1 MFFLL
6 FVSILVS
13 ESTKVNAAST
23 TLFLGSFN
31 SSTNSFSKVAINGD
45 ETYKSLIIMF
55 TKQTTMKI
63 NQLPDTSGFVKDQT
77 NSTNYSTVINMPQGK
92 SASEVQ
98 EYLRR
103 ITFSDAEAGATVRV
117 ILSKENSLNNKVLY
131 FNGNQHYY
139 IFVKFNNNDYKSW
152 TDSYNLAKNMTY
164 MGRKGYLAT
173 ITSLE
178 EDLFVKEATNGEVG
192 WLGGTRLN
200 PGTQNGQYYESFDI
214 TAENSRNYW
223 YWACGPEIGKEF
235 FDISKVTSQQDYQRN
250 KDKGYYFNWN
260 NNDYE
265 PNNNGSENALTT
277 LSIGNGY
284 STLTRGYSWN
294 DIKYQN
300 LKYNGTYTA
309 MGYLVEF
316 GDQPIGDSGTGEN
329 KNQYTSETIVILG
342 KNLTYNA
349 NDQELITSVSTNDG
363 ILYYSLDGVNYSTN
377 IPVARDAGTY
387 TVYYK
392 VIGDEN
398 HNNAEPVSLDV
409 TIKKAES
416 TMTTVP
422 LGKNLTYNANDQEL
436 IISGSTNDGILY
448 YSLDGVNYST
458 DVPVARDAGTYTVYY
473 KVIGDENHNNIES
486 VSLDVTIYK
495 AKFNVPHGGQGY
507 IINYKNETLIATN
520 GYELSTSNESLT
532 PMNNNKLIPG
542 NTYYLRKAEDNNH
555 HPSDWAQITINT
567 RPTQPNSS
575 NLLLSSPT
583 YINSSDGKISG
594 VDDSMEYSIDNGKT
608 WTSINGIQITNL
620 PSGNVLIRYQA
631 TDSNFA
637 SQSVEVT
644 VNSPIV
650 EFNKYKNDKK
660 NTINSMIKDTD
671 SNNSL
676 QNQKAAD
683 NVISKINQIGKV
695 QYDDNFKSKIDHY
708 KSLYNNLTDEQKSL
722 VPTNILSILTNAEQD
737 YNDLI
742 NRQKE
747 WGTKHV
753 IVAANS
759 SKYTYWVD
767 SKGTSST
774 IVGDDD
780 VTWLYEESYDSNLG
794 KITSAWY
801 GLGNPLKDDGT
812 RVFKEGSRFWVR
824 WINQESDP
832 DDWAIYY
839 NMLDDEHKR
848 LAEENKL
855 WIFLTGV
862 TGPDGTQYKVF
873 DLSIP
878 YYVQLGED
886 WDKDE
891 IHAIFIDKK
900 LDEIIDVSYISSD
913 EISGCPYNG
922 EFAKLTLEH
931 FSPYALFDEIDEISN
946 IGKNA
951 QEHLTSLSGNHK
963 NTGDYQI
970 IMFMFIP
977 IYFTIIYFIRNR
989 QK

>member
-1 MFFLL
+1 
-6 FVSILVS
+6 
-13 ESTKVNAAST
+13 
-23 TLFLGSFN
+23 
-31 SSTNSFSKVAINGD
+31 
-45 ETYKSLIIMF
+45 
-55 TKQTTMKI
+55 
-63 NQLPDTSGFVKDQT
+63 
-77 NSTNYSTVINMPQGK
+77 
-92 SASEVQ
+92 
-98 EYLRR
+98 
-103 ITFSDAEAGATVRV
+103 
-117 ILSKENSLNNKVLY
+117 
-131 FNGNQHYY
+131 
-139 IFVKFNNNDYKSW
+139 
-152 TDSYNLAKNMTY
+152 
-164 MGRKGYLAT
+164 
-173 ITSLE
+173 
-178 EDLFVKEATNGEVG
+178 
-192 WLGGTRLN
+192 
-200 PGTQNGQYYESFDI
+200 
-214 TAENSRNYW
+214 
-223 YWACGPEIGKEF
+223 
-235 FDISKVTSQQDYQRN
+235 
-250 KDKGYYFNWN
+250 
-260 NNDYE
+260 
-265 PNNNGSENALTT
+265 
-277 LSIGNGY
+277 
-284 STLTRGYSWN
+284 
-294 DIKYQN
+294 
-300 LKYNGTYTA
+300 
-309 MGYLVEF
+309 
-316 GDQPIGDSGTGEN
+316 
-329 KNQYTSETIVILG
+329 
-342 KNLTYNA
+342 
-349 NDQELITSVSTNDG
+349 
-363 ILYYSLDGVNYSTN
+363 
-377 IPVARDAGTY
+377 
-387 TVYYK
+387 
-392 VIGDEN
+392 
-398 HNNAEPVSLDV
+398 
-409 TIKKAES
+409 
-416 TMTTVP
+416 
-422 LGKNLTYNANDQEL
+422 
-436 IISGSTNDGILY
+436 
-448 YSLDGVNYST
+448 
-458 DVPVARDAGTYTVYY
+458 
-473 KVIGDENHNNIES
+473 
-486 VSLDVTIYK
+486 
-495 AKFNVPHGGQGY
+495 
-507 IINYKNETLIATN
+507 
-520 GYELSTSNESLT
+520 
-532 PMNNNKLIPG
+532 
-542 NTYYLRKAEDNNH
+542 
-555 HPSDWAQITINT
+555 
-567 RPTQPNSS
+567 
-575 NLLLSSPT
+575 
-583 YINSSDGKISG
+583 
-594 VDDSMEYSIDNGKT
+594 MEYSIDNGKT

-676 QNQKAAD
+676 QLINNAIYQINNLIFDNDKNLEENKNIINDIIANLENSLQNQKAAD

-708 KSLYNNLTDEQKSL
+708 KSLYNNLTDVQKSL

-931 FSPYALFDEIDEISN
+931 FSPYALFDEIDEILN
-946 IGKNA
+946 IGKSA